1 MRKLALAVLLSL
13 FAADARAG
21 APPKAAQ
28 PAANQL
34 LYTTYFYTAAE
45 AVVHGYE
52 KDTNVRIVSLEH
64 NATVWT
70 GKIGPGETAL
80 VRTGQGVFGF
90 LADKK
95 ASILV
100 GTPSSCTAVGY
111 FVKNRDGSFRS
122 DQFYAQLPSSVSAQ
136 GAKVLMFAWDD
147 VSYDISDVAT
157 KHSIHKG
164 QLKAGR
170 YFEMTAQELSGLSSH
185 VLEFKA
191 DKPAIEVEV
200 YYDEGFIVP
209 SEDGRGAGRKFM
221 TYLGDITNGENDL
234 LLMAYNA
241 NAKATVEDLENG
253 KTIWSGA
260 VPKGG
265 LIPITMINRHVKVT
279 SDVEIAVM
287 VAAYKHYKG
296 IYAEHHFSM
305 GAEGTGIDHDFLT
318 NTSQELWIFSYFKGA
333 DVEVTN
339 AETGAPVWK
348 GTLHAGQVKGLTPG
362 FGYYRVRSSRG
373 VSVMGGASA
382 CGGEYSPA
390 AGMFAVDETLFKVM
404 KQIQTERMQQA
415 QQQHRSISDAELKA
429 PLSRDEMKR
438 AEKALAESPRAASGK
453 GAPAAAAPAP
463 TMTPAEVQ
471 QRMDTLMAH

>member
-1 MRKLALAVLLSL
+1 MRKLALAILLSL
-13 FAADARAG
+13 FAADVRAG
-21 APPKAAQ
+21 APPAK
-28 PAANQL
+28 PAGNQL
-34 LYTTYFYTAAE
+34 MYTTYFYTAAE
-45 AVVHGYE
+45 AIVHGYE

-70 GKIGPGETAL
+70 GKVGPGETAL

-122 DQFYAQLPSSVSAQ
+122 DQFYAQLPSSVSAA
-136 GAKVLMFAWDD
+136 GAKVLLFAWDD
-147 VSYDISDVAT
+147 LSYDISDVAT
-157 KHSIHKG
+157 KHSLHKG
-164 QLKAGR
+164 LLKAGR
-170 YFEMTAQELSGLSSH
+170 YFEMDSKELAGLSSH

-200 YYDEGFIVP
+200 YYDEGFVVP
-209 SEDGRGAGRKFM
+209 SQDGRGSGKAFM

-234 LLMAYNA
+234 LLMAYNS
-241 NAKATVEDLENG
+241 NAKATVDDLVTG

-279 SDVEIAVM
+279 SDVEISVA

-333 DVEVTN
+333 DVEVIN
-339 AETGAPVWK
+339 EETGARVWK
-348 GTLHAGQVKGLTPG
+348 GTLNAGQVQGLTPG

-390 AGMFAVDETLFKVM
+390 AGMFAVDEALFRVM

-415 QQQHRSISDAELKA
+415 QAQHRTLSDQELKA
-429 PLSRDEMKR
+429 PLSADEMRR
-438 AEKALAESPRAASGK
+438 AEKALATSPSSAK
-453 GAPAAAAPAP
+453 GAAAAPAP
-463 TMTPAEVQ
+463 ALSPAEVQ
-471 QRMDTLMAH
+471 QRIDDMVTR

>member
-1 MRKLALAVLLSL
+1 MRNYLAAVVLA
-13 FAADARAG
+13 FAATAHAG
-21 APPKAAQ
+21 APAPKV
-28 PAANQL
+28 PMNSNQMM
-34 LYTTYFYTAAE
+34 YTTYFYTAAE

-70 GKIGPGETAL
+70 GRIGPGETAL

-122 DQFYAQLPSSVSAQ
+122 DQFYAQLPSSVSAP

-147 VSYDISDVAT
+147 VSYDISDVGT

-170 YFEMTAQELSGLSSH
+170 YFEMNNQELQGLSSH

-209 SEDGRGAGRKFM
+209 SEDGRGAGKKFL
-221 TYLGDITNGENDL
+221 TYTGDITNGANDV

-241 NAKATVEDLENG
+241 NAKAKVEDMDTGEVFFA
-253 KTIWSGA
+253 GA

-265 LIPITMINRHVKVT
+265 LVPLTITNKHVKVT
-279 SDVEIAVM
+279 SDVEISVM
-287 VAAYKHYKG
+287 VAAFKHYTG

-318 NTSQELWIFSYFKGA
+318 NTSQELWIFSYYQGS

-339 AETGAPVWK
+339 AQTGALVWK
-348 GTLHAGQVKGLTPG
+348 GKLDAGQVRGLTPG

-390 AGMFAVDETLFKVM
+390 AGMFAVDEALFKVM

-415 QQQHRSISDAELKA
+415 ASQHRSLSDQELKA
-429 PLSRDEMKR
+429 PLSADEMKR
-438 AEKALAESPRAASGK
+438 AQKELAAPRKSKTGES
-453 GAPAAAAPAP
+453 APAAAPSI
-463 TMTPAEVQ
+463 TPAEVQ
-471 QRMDTLMAH
+471 QRIDSMNH